1 MDKFSAMQAFV
12 RVVEAGT
19 FTKAAD
25 SMGMPKPTVT
35 RLIQTLEQSL
45 DTKLLNRTT
54 RKVTVTADGA
64 AYYERAGRLLGE
76 MEELESSMSR
86 AKASP
91 RGRLKVDIPSSLG
104 MAVVIPALPDF
115 YARYPDI
122 QLELGVSDRPIDIL
136 AENVDC
142 VIRGGEITD
151 QSLVARRIGEFYL
164 MSCASPAYL
173 KRHGVPQHPQ
183 ELAHGHRLIRYFSPR
198 DGKLYSVTL
207 HKDGAGGGNRRLPP
221 ALGQRLERRRGGG
234 AGRPGHAADL
244 HLPGPAPHQQRR
256 AGAAVQR
263 LVLRGQAH
271 PRGLPAEPPP
281 EQQGARLCR
290 LDRGAVRQARPD
302 PAQEHAAGPH
312 RPRAAHGRSTR
323 RVAASP
329 ASPTAGVTA
338 SLQGV
343 RHKRIKV
350 ETCLMP
356 SFILFAKEP
365 PCQD

>member
-104 MAVVIPALPDF
+104 LAVIIPALPDF

-142 VIRGGEITD
+142 VIRGGEISD

-198 DGKLYSVTL
+198 DGKLYNVTL
-207 HKDGAGGGNRRLPP
+207 HKDGEEVEIAGHHQLSVNDSNAGVAAALAGLGVLQTLTFLVQHHVSSGALEPLFNGWWTAAKPIHVVYPPNRHLSNKVRVFVDWV
-221 ALGQRLERRRGGG
+221 
-234 AGRPGHAADL
+234 ADL
-244 HLPGPAPHQQRR
+244 FARHDLIQRKSTLPGRIAR
-256 AGAAVQR
+256 AEAA
-263 LVLRGQAH
+263 
-271 PRGLPAEPPP
+271 AE
-281 EQQGARLCR
+281 A
-290 LDRGAVRQARPD
+290 
-302 PAQEHAAGPH
+302 
-312 RPRAAHGRSTR
+312 
-323 RVAASP
+323 
-329 ASPTAGVTA
+329 
-338 SLQGV
+338 
-343 RHKRIKV
+343 
-350 ETCLMP
+350 
-356 SFILFAKEP
+356 FIE
-365 PCQD
+365 

>member
-104 MAVVIPALPDF
+104 LAVIIPALPDF

-142 VIRGGEITD
+142 VIRGGEISD

-198 DGKLYSVTL
+198 DGKLYNVTL
-207 HKDGAGGGNRRLPP
+207 HKDGQEVEITGHHQLSVNDSNAGVAAALAGLGVLQTLTFLVQHHVSSGALEPLFNGWWTAAKPIHVVYPPNRHLSNKVRVFVDWV
-221 ALGQRLERRRGGG
+221 
-234 AGRPGHAADL
+234 ADL
-244 HLPGPAPHQQRR
+244 FARHDLIQRKSTLPGRIAR
-256 AGAAVQR
+256 AEAA
-263 LVLRGQAH
+263 
-271 PRGLPAEPPP
+271 AE
-281 EQQGARLCR
+281 A
-290 LDRGAVRQARPD
+290 
-302 PAQEHAAGPH
+302 
-312 RPRAAHGRSTR
+312 
-323 RVAASP
+323 
-329 ASPTAGVTA
+329 
-338 SLQGV
+338 
-343 RHKRIKV
+343 
-350 ETCLMP
+350 
-356 SFILFAKEP
+356 FIE
-365 PCQD
+365 

>member
-1 MDKFSAMQAFV
+1 
-12 RVVEAGT
+12 VEAGT

-64 AYYERAGRLLGE
+64 AYYERAGRLLSE

-91 RGRLKVDIPSSLG
+91 RGRLKVDIPSSLA
-104 MAVVIPALPDF
+104 MAVIIPALPDF

-151 QSLVARRIGEFYL
+151 QSLVARRVGEFYL

-198 DGKLYSVTL
+198 DGKLYNVTL
-207 HKDGAGGGNRRLPP
+207 HKDGQEVDVEGQHQLSVNDSNAGVAAALAGLGVLQTLTFLVQHHISSGALEPLFNGWWSAAKPIHVVYPPNRHLSNKVRVFVDWI
-221 ALGQRLERRRGGG
+221 
-234 AGRPGHAADL
+234 ADL
-244 HLPGPAPHQQRR
+244 FARHDLIQRKSTLPGRIARTE
-256 AGAAVQR
+256 ATAEA
-263 LVLRGQAH
+263 LV
-271 PRGLPAEPPP
+271 E
-281 EQQGARLCR
+281 
-290 LDRGAVRQARPD
+290 
-302 PAQEHAAGPH
+302 
-312 RPRAAHGRSTR
+312 
-323 RVAASP
+323 
-329 ASPTAGVTA
+329 
-338 SLQGV
+338 
-343 RHKRIKV
+343 
-350 ETCLMP
+350 
-356 SFILFAKEP
+356 
-365 PCQD
+365 